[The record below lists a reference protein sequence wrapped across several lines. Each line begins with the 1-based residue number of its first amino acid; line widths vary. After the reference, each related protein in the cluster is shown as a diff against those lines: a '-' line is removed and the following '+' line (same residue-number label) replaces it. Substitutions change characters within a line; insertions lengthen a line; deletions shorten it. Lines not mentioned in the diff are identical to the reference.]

1 MLSDTV
7 FRRSVLK
14 NITEYRSGSQGILSA
29 VSNGRYA
36 VIDACNALACRGGEP
51 EGINAAVTIPD
62 SYDEKLLK
70 KLIADIDAQCRTC
83 GTHIEDVAVS
93 TSQHIR
99 KPVITASAFGR
110 SSEEMP
116 AGMQKAGGN
125 LDIIASGS
133 IGMSGIM
140 NVLDSHMDEA
150 KKVYADSV
158 INAAAADA
166 GKLSVA
172 DRASLAAGAGASYL
186 VAAGDGGIYAALWRL
201 AADNGCGF
209 DINLR
214 DIPVKQEIIEM
225 CELFDIN
232 PYELS
237 STGCMLITAED
248 GCGIVDVLNENAYDA
263 VVIGHTTKEKA
274 KMMHLEDEV
283 RYLDVPR
290 NEESERFI
298 QL

>member
-140 NVLDSHMDEA
+140 NVLDSHM
-150 KKVYADSV
+150 
-158 INAAAADA
+158 AADA

-237 STGCMLITAED
+237 STGCMLMTAED
-248 GCGIVDVLNENAYDA
+248 GCGIVDVLNENGYDA

>member
-70 KLIADIDAQCRTC
+70 KLIADIDEQCRTC
-83 GTHIEDVAVS
+83 GTHIEDVTVS

-110 SSEEMP
+110 SSEGMP

-158 INAAAADA
+158 INAAAAA
-166 GKLSVA
+166 RGSCLSQTG
-172 DRASLAAGAGASYL
+172 RHLQQGQEHHT
-186 VAAGDGGIYAALWRL
+186 LWRQ
-201 AADNGCGF
+201 AMAVYTQHCGGWQRIM
-209 DINLR
+209 DVVLIL
-214 DIPVKQEIIEM
+214 ISEIF
-225 CELFDIN
+225 L
-232 PYELS
+232 
-237 STGCMLITAED
+237 
-248 GCGIVDVLNENAYDA
+248 
-263 VVIGHTTKEKA
+263 
-274 KMMHLEDEV
+274 
-283 RYLDVPR
+283 
-290 NEESERFI
+290 
-298 QL
+298 

>member
-99 KPVITASAFGR
+99 RPVITASAFGR
-110 SSEEMP
+110 SSEGMP

-166 GKLSVA
+166 GKLSQGVTCS
-172 DRASLAAGAGASYL
+172 RGRSIIPCGSRRWRYIRST
-186 VAAGDGGIYAALWRL
+186 VAAGSG
-201 AADNGCGF
+201 
-209 DINLR
+209 
-214 DIPVKQEIIEM
+214 
-225 CELFDIN
+225 
-232 PYELS
+232 
-237 STGCMLITAED
+237 
-248 GCGIVDVLNENAYDA
+248 
-263 VVIGHTTKEKA
+263 
-274 KMMHLEDEV
+274 
-283 RYLDVPR
+283 
-290 NEESERFI
+290 
-298 QL
+298 

>member
-99 KPVITASAFGR
+99 KPVITASAFGDR
-110 SSEEMP
+110 
-116 AGMQKAGGN
+116 K
-125 LDIIASGS
+125 
-133 IGMSGIM
+133 
-140 NVLDSHMDEA
+140 
-150 KKVYADSV
+150 SV
-158 INAAAADA
+158 
-166 GKLSVA
+166 V
-172 DRASLAAGAGASYL
+172 
-186 VAAGDGGIYAALWRL
+186 
-201 AADNGCGF
+201 
-209 DINLR
+209 
-214 DIPVKQEIIEM
+214 
-225 CELFDIN
+225 
-232 PYELS
+232 
-237 STGCMLITAED
+237 
-248 GCGIVDVLNENAYDA
+248 
-263 VVIGHTTKEKA
+263 
-274 KMMHLEDEV
+274 
-283 RYLDVPR
+283 
-290 NEESERFI
+290 
-298 QL
+298 